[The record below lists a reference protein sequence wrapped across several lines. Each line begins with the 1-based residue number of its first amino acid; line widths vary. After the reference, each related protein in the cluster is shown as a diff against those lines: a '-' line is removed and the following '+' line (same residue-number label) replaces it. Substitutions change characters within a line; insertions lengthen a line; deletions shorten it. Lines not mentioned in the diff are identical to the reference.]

1 MTGRDWDDIA
11 AGALDAVAAANRLRQ
26 PRDLDGGGIQTA
38 QSATGQPVVSFAS
51 NDYLGLSQH
60 SAVRAA
66 ARAAIDCYGAG
77 AGSARLIVGSRPV
90 HSRLE
95 ERIAAWRGAEA
106 AVLFTTGYAANLGV
120 ISTMGR
126 WASVICSDELNHA
139 SIIDGCR
146 LARAPTRVYP
156 HCDPAAADDLL
167 SRADGPGMVVSDSV
181 FSMDGDLAPITE
193 LSAVCAARGALLV
206 VDDAHSVLGHP
217 ETLHPDCRV
226 LRVGTLSKAVGALG
240 GYAAGPRPFIDLL
253 VNAARSYI
261 FTTASTPAAAAA
273 AAAAIDII
281 DSAEGDDL
289 RMRLRANIDR
299 VRPGH
304 PSGIIPFVV
313 GDEDR
318 ALAASAALLEVGIL
332 VPAIRPP
339 TVPAGTSR
347 LRVTVS
353 AAHTDDDLDRLIEA
367 LSHAGI
373 HVGDTKAPR
382 AREASEPER
391 PASTANKSGGQ
402 TRAAR
407 EHSEQKRAGQPEP
420 AAGSSITVFVTATG
434 TEAGKTW
441 ASAGLARLLR
451 DRGRAVA
458 ACKPVQSFDP
468 DDPAPTDAA
477 VLAAATGQHPDEVCG
492 PERSYRLPVAPPMA
506 ARRLGRSCP
515 TIDELA
521 ESCRFAAPVD
531 VGIVEGVGGLYSP
544 LAADGY
550 NLDLID
556 RIRPDLVVVVASADL
571 GGIHDT
577 LACTLPLG
585 DRRLAVFCNRFDPHT
600 EVHALNAQW
609 LRATGLEVTTTVSE
623 MADTVLALFR

>member
-1 MTGRDWDDIA
+1 MTERDWDDIA
-11 AGALDAVAAANRLRQ
+11 AGALDAVAAANRLRA
-26 PRDLDGGGIQTA
+26 PRDLDGGGTRTA
-38 QSATGQPVVSFAS
+38 QSTTGQPVVSFAS
-51 NDYLGLSQH
+51 NDYLGLTQH
-60 SAVRAA
+60 PAVRAA
-66 ARAAIDCYGAG
+66 AQAAIDSYGAG

-120 ISTMGR
+120 ISTLGR
-126 WASVICSDELNHA
+126 RASVICSDELNHA

-156 HCDPAAADDLL
+156 HCDPAAVDELL
-167 SRADGPGMVVSDSV
+167 SRAEGPGMVVSDSV

-206 VDDAHSVLGHP
+206 LDDAHRVLDHP
-217 ETLHPDCRV
+217 ESLHPHCRV
-226 LRVGTLSKAVGALG
+226 LRLGTLSKAVGALG
-240 GYAAGPRPFIDLL
+240 GYAAGPRPFMDLL
-253 VNAARSYI
+253 VNSARSYI

-273 AAAAIDII
+273 AAASIDII
-281 DSAEGDDL
+281 DSAEGVDL

-299 VRPGH
+299 IRPGH
-304 PSGIIPFVV
+304 PSGIIPIVV

-318 ALAASAALLEVGIL
+318 ALAASAALLEQGIL

-367 LSHAGI
+367 LSQAGI
-373 HVGDTKAPR
+373 TAGGSKAPDTG
-382 AREASEPER
+382 EAPMPEW
-391 PASTANKSGGQ
+391 PASAANKREEQ
-402 TRAAR
+402 ARAAR
-407 EHSEQKRAGQPEP
+407 ERSEQKRERQPEP
-420 AAGSSITVFVTATG
+420 APVPGVTVFVTATG

-441 ASAGLARLLR
+441 AAASLARLLR
-451 DRGRAVA
+451 DRGQSVA

-468 DDPAPTDAA
+468 DDPVPTDAA

-492 PERSYRLPVAPPMA
+492 PERSYRLPLAPPMA

-521 ESCRFAAPVD
+521 ESCRFAGPVD

-544 LAADGY
+544 IAADGH

-556 RIRPDLVVVVASADL
+556 RIRPDLVVVVTSAAL

-585 DRRLAVFCNRFDPHT
+585 DRRQAVFCNRFDPNT
-600 EVHALNAQW
+600 EVHALNVEW
-609 LRATGLEVTTTVSE
+609 LRDAGLEVATTLGE
-623 MADTVLALFR
+623 LADTVLALL